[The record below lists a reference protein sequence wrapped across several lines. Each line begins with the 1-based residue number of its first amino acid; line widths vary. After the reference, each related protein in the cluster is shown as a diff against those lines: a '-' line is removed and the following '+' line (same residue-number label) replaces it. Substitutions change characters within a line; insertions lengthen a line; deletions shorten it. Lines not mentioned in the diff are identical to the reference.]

1 MKLIRRLESHLRSKK
16 KRPLERGLGHGSD
29 TVFQYYNS
37 NDFRYLVE
45 GDPGIE
51 DIFFRVNHEV
61 LQHIGH
67 GRIRFYKPAC
77 SSISLSLSVFAYF
90 AYLWVISDLV

>member
-1 MKLIRRLESHLRSKK
+1 MKLNLRLGSYISTKK

-29 TVFQYYNS
+29 TVFQYNNS

-51 DIFFRVNHEV
+51 PGTFGSGDQR
-61 LQHIGH
+61 
-67 GRIRFYKPAC
+67 
-77 SSISLSLSVFAYF
+77 SIH
-90 AYLWVISDLV
+90 